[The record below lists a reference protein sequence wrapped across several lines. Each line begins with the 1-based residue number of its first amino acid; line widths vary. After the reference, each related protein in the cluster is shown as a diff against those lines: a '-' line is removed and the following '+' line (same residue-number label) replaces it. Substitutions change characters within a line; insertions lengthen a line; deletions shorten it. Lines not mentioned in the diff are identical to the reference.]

1 MESIG
6 EKIRKV
12 REDKGYSL
20 DQVARDTHITRRFL
34 EALEEENFSAL
45 PGESYVIG
53 FLRSYAE
60 YLGLNAE
67 ETVLLYRNMKLQ
79 EQPAPMNELLER
91 PRVSLTTIIALVII
105 AIIVITAG
113 IFLAISGSG
122 TGSATMEAQT
132 ASPSPADD
140 SKTLQA
146 DVLERAF
153 INGDSINILVNGI
166 PTEIQ
171 VGLKDDQVSL
181 VVAGTAIALPA
192 GKESL
197 LDINQDGAM
206 DLKVL
211 VREIDAKAN
220 PRKVVVR
227 FDRVVHSPQATTA
240 SPEAS
245 PATAAAGPAAPA
257 VPTSAIPLGNTTQ
270 PARLKQPVPISEYS
284 DPTISLSL
292 RFDGATMFRY
302 ETDSGKREERM
313 SITGETVNVA
323 AAGWIRVWTTNGAKT
338 NLKLGSR
345 ELKAGAEG
353 EVAAWAIQW
362 AAGANNSRQ
371 LQLLPMY

>member
-105 AIIVITAG
+105 AIIVVTAG

-122 TGSATMEAQT
+122 TGSSTMEDQA
-132 ASPSPADD
+132 ASPSPVADAN
-140 SKTLQA
+140 TLQA

-153 INGDSINILVNGI
+153 INSDSINIPVNGI
-166 PTEIQ
+166 PTDIQ
-171 VGLKDDQVSL
+171 IGLKDDQVSL
-181 VVAGTAIALPA
+181 IVAGTAIALPA

-211 VREIDAKAN
+211 VREIDAKSN

-227 FDRVVHSPQATTA
+227 FDRVLHSPQAATA
-240 SPEAS
+240 AVPESS
-245 PATAAAGPAAPA
+245 PATVSAVPAGPASA
-257 VPTSAIPLGNTTQ
+257 VSLGTTTQ
-270 PARLKQPVPISEYS
+270 PSRLKQVVSVSEYA
-284 DPTISLSL
+284 DQTISLAV

-302 ETDSGKREERM
+302 ETDAGKREERM
-313 SITGETVNVA
+313 SVAGETLSVS
-323 AAGWIRVWTTNGAKT
+323 AAGWIRVWTTNGGKT

>member
-1 MESIG
+1 
-6 EKIRKV
+6 
-12 REDKGYSL
+12 L